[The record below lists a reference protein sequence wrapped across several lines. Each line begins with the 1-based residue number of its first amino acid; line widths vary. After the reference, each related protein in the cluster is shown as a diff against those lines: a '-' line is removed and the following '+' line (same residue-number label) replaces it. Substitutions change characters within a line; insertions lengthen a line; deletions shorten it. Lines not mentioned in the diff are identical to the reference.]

1 MKYLFRCPE
10 CGTEMEQTS
19 PIERGPVPMWC
30 PDCSDTLLPGVAD
43 IVPVLMR
50 RVWNAVPAIF
60 RGGGWASKS

>member
-1 MKYLFRCPE
+1 
-10 CGTEMEQTS
+10 MEQTS